1 MDVNFKL
8 RDLLEA
14 GMHLGHKTNKWN
26 PNMDK
31 YLYGSQDN
39 IHIIDLRKTV
49 TLLNNALSFIENIS
63 KSNGSLLFVGTK
75 SQASD
80 IVKVHASNCKQFY
93 VNKRWL
99 GGMLTNWSTISN
111 SLNSLNKLNTKIS
124 DEKISLKKK
133 EILKMNRQIE
143 KIEKYLGG
151 LKDMGSVPQAIFVID
166 VNKDAIAVKEANK
179 LKIPVIAILDSNS
192 SPEGIDYP
200 IPGNDDSRKSIELIC
215 SLISNLITKNLKKVK
230 VENFKEKSSKK
241 DIKAEIPTKKD
252 VKSKL
257 NKGLKAVDVESL
269 FEGTIEIST
278 ILLSS

>member
-1 MDVNFKL
+1 MNVNFKL

-31 YLYGSQDN
+31 YIYGSQDN

-49 TLLNNALSFIENIS
+49 SLLNNALSFVENIS
-63 KSNGSLLFVGTK
+63 KTNGLMLFIGTK
-75 SQASD
+75 SQASE
-80 IVKVHASNCKQFY
+80 IVKKYAVECKQFY

-111 SLNSLNKLNTKIS
+111 SLNSLNTLNKNVS
-124 DEKISLKKK
+124 NVNLRLKKK
-133 EILKMNRQIE
+133 EILQMNRQIE

-151 LKDMGSVPQAIFVID
+151 LKDMGTTPQAIFVVD
-166 VNKDAIAVKEANK
+166 VNKDAIAVSEANK
-179 LKIPVIAILDSNS
+179 LKIPVIAILDTNS

-215 SLISNLITKNLKKVK
+215 SLISKSIIKNKKKIDLKENLKK
-230 VENFKEKSSKK
+230 NT
-241 DIKAEIPTKKD
+241 IEIPTKKE
-252 VKSKL
+252 VKKE
-257 NKGLKAVDVESL
+257 LKKKK
-269 FEGTIEIST
+269 
-278 ILLSS
+278 

>member
-1 MDVNFKL
+1 MNVNFKL

-31 YLYGSQDN
+31 YIYGSQDN

-49 TLLNNALSFIENIS
+49 SLLNNALSFVENIS
-63 KSNGSLLFVGTK
+63 KTNGLILFIGTK

-80 IVKVHASNCKQFY
+80 IVKKYAVECKQFY

-111 SLNSLNKLNTKIS
+111 SLNSLNTLNKNVS
-124 DEKISLKKK
+124 NVNLRLKKK
-133 EILKMNRQIE
+133 EILQMNRQIE

-151 LKDMGSVPQAIFVID
+151 LKDMGTTPQVIFVVD
-166 VNKDAIAVKEANK
+166 VNKDAIAVSEANK
-179 LKIPVIAILDSNS
+179 LKIPVIAILDTNS

-215 SLISNLITKNLKKVK
+215 SLISKSIIKNKKKIDLKENLKK
-230 VENFKEKSSKK
+230 NT
-241 DIKAEIPTKKD
+241 IEIPTKKE
-252 VKSKL
+252 VKKE
-257 NKGLKAVDVESL
+257 LKKKK
-269 FEGTIEIST
+269 
-278 ILLSS
+278 

>member
-257 NKGLKAVDVESL
+257 NKTKKKNK
-269 FEGTIEIST
+269 
-278 ILLSS
+278 

>member
-1 MDVNFKL
+1 MNVNFKL

-31 YLYGSQDN
+31 YIYGSQDN

-49 TLLNNALSFIENIS
+49 SLLNNALSFVENIS
-63 KSNGSLLFVGTK
+63 KTNGLILFIGTK

-80 IVKVHASNCKQFY
+80 IVKKYAVECKQFY

-111 SLNSLNKLNTKIS
+111 SLNSLNSLNKKVS
-124 DEKISLKKK
+124 NVNLRLKKK
-133 EILKMNRQIE
+133 EILQMNRQIE

-151 LKDMGSVPQAIFVID
+151 LKDMGTTPQAIFVVD
-166 VNKDAIAVKEANK
+166 VNKDAIAVSEANK
-179 LKIPVIAILDSNS
+179 LKIPVIAILDTNS

-215 SLISNLITKNLKKVK
+215 SLISKSIIKNKKKIDLKENLKK
-230 VENFKEKSSKK
+230 NT
-241 DIKAEIPTKKD
+241 IEIPTKKE
-252 VKSKL
+252 VKKE
-257 NKGLKAVDVESL
+257 LKKKK
-269 FEGTIEIST
+269 
-278 ILLSS
+278 

>member
-1 MDVNFKL
+1 MNVNFKL

-31 YLYGSQDN
+31 YIYGSQDN

-49 TLLNNALSFIENIS
+49 SLLNNALSFVENIS
-63 KSNGSLLFVGTK
+63 KTNGLILFIGTK

-80 IVKVHASNCKQFY
+80 IVKKYAVECKQFY

-111 SLNSLNKLNTKIS
+111 SLTSLNSLNKKVSNANLR
-124 DEKISLKKK
+124 LKKK
-133 EILKMNRQIE
+133 EILQMNRQIE

-151 LKDMGSVPQAIFVID
+151 LKDMGTTPQAIFVVD
-166 VNKDAIAVKEANK
+166 VNKDAIAVSEANK
-179 LKIPVIAILDSNS
+179 LKIPVIAILDTNS
-192 SPEGIDYP
+192 SPDGIDYP

-215 SLISNLITKNLKKVK
+215 SLISKSIIKNKKKIDLKENLKK
-230 VENFKEKSSKK
+230 NT
-241 DIKAEIPTKKD
+241 IEIPTKKE
-252 VKSKL
+252 VKKE
-257 NKGLKAVDVESL
+257 LKKKK
-269 FEGTIEIST
+269 
-278 ILLSS
+278 

>member
-1 MDVNFKL
+1 MNISFKL

-31 YLYGSQDN
+31 YIYGTQDS

-49 TLLNNALSFIENIS
+49 FLLNNTLSFIENIA
-63 KSNGSLLFVGTK
+63 KNKGLILFIGTK

-80 IVKVHASNCKQFY
+80 IVKKYAIECKQFY

-111 SLNSLNKLNTKIS
+111 SLNSLNSLNKKIS
-124 DEKISLKKK
+124 NKNLHLKKK
-133 EILKMNRQIE
+133 EILQMNRQID

-151 LKDMGSVPQAIFVID
+151 LKDMGSTPQAIFVVD
-166 VNKDAIAVKEANK
+166 VNKDAIAVNEANK
-179 LKIPVIAILDSNS
+179 LKIPVIGILDTNS
-192 SPEGIDYP
+192 SPIGIDYP

-215 SLISNLITKNLKKVK
+215 SLISKTIIKNEKKISLKENIEKNNKITK
-230 VENFKEKSSKK
+230 
-241 DIKAEIPTKKD
+241 IPTKKE
-252 VKSKL
+252 VNKKL
-257 NKGLKAVDVESL
+257 KKKK
-269 FEGTIEIST
+269 TK
-278 ILLSS
+278 